1 MCSQTAP
8 AGPPMMTN
16 AAREAATPISSVGLR
31 PGSSEPSTGQASRPS
46 QDRTVSVDDIGQTPF
61 ACQSLM
67 RAQIV
72 TMRARMLMVMPISAA
87 QGQ

>member
-1 MCSQTAP
+1 MP
-8 AGPPMMTN
+8 AGPPIATRTTS
-16 AAREAATPISSVGLR
+16 AAASTIISLGLR

-46 QDRTVSVDDIGQTPF
+46 QDSRVNIDGIAQIPF
-61 ACQSLM
+61 ACQSET
-67 RAQIV
+67 RAQMV